1 MLSLYWVAHKV
12 VTSSRLQHPQICSL
26 RGEKLIFL
34 LAIVKKYN
42 ICRIEVILYEIFNI
56 KYQKFSIKINLTEVN
71 HKFYLFNAFFFA
83 LQILISYHRHIY
95 IILYI
100 NYKFWEVF
108 VWLIKDK
115 ENKHK
120 EIWSKVNHSFYLLT
134 CAILVHLS
142 IKDIF
147 IFTCSSKLKII
158 HSSLFLFSKF
168 TYKVGQGLKN
178 CVRAYV
184 TYSKS

>member
-12 VTSSRLQHPQICSL
+12 VTSSGLQHPQICSL
-26 RGEKLIFL
+26 KGEKLIFL
-34 LAIVKKYN
+34 LAIVKRYN
-42 ICRIEVILYEIFNI
+42 SYRTEVILYEIFNI
-56 KYQKFSIKINLTEVN
+56 KYQKFSSKINLTEVN
-71 HKFYLFNAFFFA
+71 HKFYLFNASFFA
-83 LQILISYHRHIY
+83 LQILFRHIY

-120 EIWSKVNHSFYLLT
+120 EIWSKVKHSFYLFT

-168 TYKVGQGLKN
+168 TYKVGQGLTN

-184 TYSKS
+184 TYSQS